1 MKKLLLLL
9 FITSLSLKSDAQNLS
24 VPHYGIKV
32 GLNYS
37 ILNFTQYN
45 YLFFG
50 LAEPTDGYE
59 QPTTTYNAGLK
70 AGAYIDLKLSENWH
84 LCNTVSFSQFG
95 AITDIPQTWGTDTIR
110 TYGNKKETYK
120 MDYVTLDPT
129 FEYYILPC
137 KKKRNDWFTLNIGP
151 SVSYLIANNIKRV
164 VTEEGVE
171 RTQDAYDGEIVDVND
186 IDAGLN
192 IGTSVY
198 LTEHLD
204 IELNLYIGMIGLENQ
219 DDGYN
224 KALKSTSFSLGYTF

>member
-9 FITSLSLKSDAQNLS
+9 FISSLALTSDAQNLS

-37 ILNFTQYN
+37 NLNFTQYN

-50 LAEPTDGYE
+50 LAERTDGYD
-59 QPTTTYNAGLK
+59 QPTTTYNIGGK
-70 AGAYIDLKLSENWH
+70 AGAYIDLKLSEKWH
-84 LCNTVSFSQFG
+84 LCNTVSYSQFG
-95 AITDIPQTWGTDTIR
+95 SITNLDQTWKTDTIR
-110 TYGNKKETYK
+110 KYGNKKETYK
-120 MDYVTLDPT
+120 MDYITLDPT
-129 FEYYILPC
+129 FEYYV
-137 KKKRNDWFTLNIGP
+137 NDRFTLNIGP
-151 SVSYLIANNIKRV
+151 SLSYLIANNVEIL
-164 VTEEGVE
+164 VTGEEGGNDWTE
-171 RTQDAYDGEIVDVND
+171 NSYDGEIVDVND

-204 IELNLYIGMIGLENQ
+204 IELNLYIGIIGLENN